1 MKPLNLQ
8 TVRRG
13 PRMWP
18 PTGASLIPQ
27 RSERNIRDIL
37 IVEPSPICTLF
48 PPKRWRGMAGEPA
61 KRPHRDQAG
70 ATWKQLSDK
79 PLNIG
84 AL

>member
-1 MKPLNLQ
+1 
-8 TVRRG
+8 
-13 PRMWP
+13 MWP

-27 RSERNIRDIL
+27 RSKRNMRDIP
-37 IVEPSPICTLF
+37 IVVCRLVTALF